1 MPYYGRRKYT
11 SRRRRRTRKPVKSVA
26 RRSRYRKS
34 ARAQSRQ
41 IGTLARH
48 LSSLK
53 QHVKDETSMSAVYSQ
68 NFQSPLKTVGA
79 ANPHVIIPL
88 TCGVS
93 QKTTSPFQP
102 ITTLQL
108 PQSYGTT
115 LGWEPIFQ
123 PRELVPGTTDADRAT
138 VPPYIK
144 LYKQKVKLRFWAGT
158 ITQATDI
165 TVSVLRVN
173 TKGPV
178 ANIKSIASRLDGADH
193 VGPSISN
200 SNAQSYIQQDR
211 DYASSDGVTF
221 AAGLPGGPPQP
232 PQPNP
237 GGDSNLMWNKQLWT
251 VEYQKQFTLGS
262 SPNPQP
268 PTGPSTV
275 LEPDTPVPT
284 LVPDNNQN
292 SEECNFTINYGGL
305 KLSAVPPPDTTLL
318 ALDPMAVTD
327 MAYKNIPSEHKR
339 FLVVTSSRPQVG
351 ASVFFPYMQYSS
363 IISTRVP
370 I

>member
-1 MPYYGRRKYT
+1 
-11 SRRRRRTRKPVKSVA
+11 
-26 RRSRYRKS
+26 
-34 ARAQSRQ
+34 
-41 IGTLARH
+41 
-48 LSSLK
+48 
-53 QHVKDETSMSAVYSQ
+53 MSAVYSQ
-68 NFQSPLKTVGA
+68 NFQSPVKTIGA
-79 ANPHVIIPL
+79 ANPHVIIPM

-93 QKTTSPFQP
+93 QKTSSPFQP
-102 ITTLQL
+102 ITTLNL
-108 PQSYGTT
+108 PQAYGTT

-123 PRELVPGTTDADRAT
+123 PRELVPGTTDAARAT

-158 ITQATDI
+158 LNQTADI

-193 VGPSISN
+193 IGPAPDN
-200 SNAQSYIQQDR
+200 TNAQSYIQQNR
-211 DYASSDGVTF
+211 DYVASNGVVFPTGQ
-221 AAGLPGGPPQP
+221 AGQPPQG

-237 GGDSNLMWNKQLWT
+237 GGDSNVMWNKQLWT

-262 SPNPQP
+262 APNSNP
-268 PTGPSTV
+268 PAGSDQIIRDDV
-275 LEPDTPVPT
+275 DSSISQLF
-284 LVPDNNQN
+284 PDNNQF
-292 SEECNFTINYGGL
+292 SEKCEFTINYGGL
-305 KLSAVPPPDTTLL
+305 KLSSVPPPDSTLL

-327 MAYKNIPSEHKR
+327 MAYKNIPPEHKR
-339 FLVVTSSRPQVG
+339 FLVITSSVPQVG
-351 ASVFFPYMQYSS
+351 ASVFYPYMQLSS